1 MRDVEPSQNGQS
13 KNGNKQHVNKTKE
26 NPKTKPLKLDL
37 RVLYKSVTSFRL
49 ELKNSFNA
57 VEGEEIT
64 VEKMKHKSPQ
74 T

>member
-1 MRDVEPSQNGQS
+1 MVRARMEISNMLTRL
-13 KNGNKQHVNKTKE
+13 KKIEKQ
-26 NPKTKPLKLDL
+26 KPLKLDL

-49 ELKNSFNA
+49 ELKNRFDA
-57 VEGEEIT
+57 EKGEEIT